1 MLHIEIGRLIKEED
15 NFAIASHTSPDG
27 DSMGSML
34 GLYNTLKSIGK
45 KVDLFIDD
53 VLPDKYSF
61 LPGFENIKTPENPG
75 QYSCFFVLDC
85 GDEERLGKASNIIA
99 NSRKV
104 INIDHHIS
112 NKLFGHLNIVDSNAS
127 STGEMI
133 YQILK
138 INGFDISKDTAVCLY
153 TSMLTDT
160 GGFRYSNTTSITFSI
175 AGDLINT
182 GIDFTEINSI
192 IFDRKSVS
200 QVKLMSKVTNT
211 LEMNVDGKVSVIN
224 VTRDMLKD
232 CGAKDEDAEEMVNIA
247 REIDGVEVAVF
258 IKEKEEG
265 KYKVSLRSK
274 HFVDVRKV
282 AETFG
287 GGGHIRAAGCTI
299 EGSFNDVK
307 NKLID
312 EIKGYMDVN
321 M

>member
-1 MLHIEIGRLIKEED
+1 MLHVEIGRLIKEED

-61 LPGFENIKTPENPG
+61 LPGFQDIKTPEKAG

-85 GDEERLGKASNIIA
+85 GDEERLGQASNII
-99 NSRKV
+99 SSSKRV

-138 INGFDISKDTAVCLY
+138 INGFEISKDTAECLY

-160 GGFRYSNTTSITFSI
+160 GGFRYSNTTSMTFSI

-182 GIDFTEINSI
+182 GIDFTEINSL
-192 IFDRKSVS
+192 IFDKKSIS
-200 QVKLMSKVTNT
+200 QVKLMSKVTST
-211 LEMNVDGKVSVIN
+211 LEMYVDGKVSMIN
-224 VTRDMLKD
+224 VTREMLNE
-232 CGAKDEDAEEMVNIA
+232 CGAKDEDAEELVNIA

-258 IKEKEEG
+258 IKEKEEE
-265 KYKVSLRSK
+265 KYKISLRSK
-274 HFVDVRKV
+274 HYVDVRKI

-299 EGSFNDVK
+299 IGSLDDVK
-307 NKLID
+307 EKLIN

-321 M
+321 R